1 MTTPPVNPASKAVH
15 SQALIVHP
23 MVAQQARYEA
33 LIEKSF
39 ELQKA
44 VVRLFPLVGRVTAL
58 IGTSS
63 VGKSSIIAAMRARDS
78 DLQETGADLVGCD
91 AVYNHFR
98 INCPDELAFLQSVLK
113 PKPNQNHIHEAVG
126 DGIFNFKDSVSESDK
141 LKAKALAP
149 VLMESLKTLPQLSV
163 EEFEFSVLDRAMQLS
178 LGGKAC
184 VFDLINV
191 DSVAKHAIGRM
202 PKKVALVYCPL
213 DVYVS
218 RIQNRN
224 RKAIAEKEPSELR
237 LGVFHLE
244 QMAQVFRPVES
255 DSETVLFSI
264 TRQQLTE
271 NFNKLFED
279 WKVLGNADVSDK
291 YDEELAKV
299 LKAFG
304 FNDPSIQSI
313 DYTPRFKGYDAV
325 IDTSVTNPVTSAR
338 ILRK

>member
-1 MTTPPVNPASKAVH
+1 MGIPPVGPGSKVVH
-15 SQALIVHP
+15 SQALIIHP
-23 MVAQQARYEA
+23 KAAQQARYEA
-33 LIEKSF
+33 LMKKSF

-44 VVRLFPLVGRVTAL
+44 EVRLLPLVGRVTVL

-63 VGKSSIIAAMRARDS
+63 VGKSSIISAMRASDT
-78 DLQETGADLVGCD
+78 DLQETGADLVGGD
-91 AVYNHFR
+91 DTYNHFR
-98 INCPDELAFLQSVLK
+98 KNCPNELAFLQSVLK
-113 PKPNQNHIHEAVG
+113 PKPNQNHIHDAVA
-126 DGIFNFKDSVSESDK
+126 DGLFNFKDSVSESDR

-149 VLMESLKTLPQLSV
+149 ILMDSLKTLPKLSM
-163 EEFEFSVLDRAMQLS
+163 EEFGFSVLDRAMQLS

-184 VFDLINV
+184 VFDLITV
-191 DSVAKHAIGRM
+191 DAIAKHALGRM
-202 PKKVALVYCPL
+202 PKKVALVYCPI

-224 RKAIAEKEPSELR
+224 RKAIAEIEPGELR
-237 LGVFHLE
+237 LGVFPLD
-244 QMAQVFRPVES
+244 QMAQVFRPVEG

-264 TRQQLTE
+264 TRQQLIG
-271 NFNKLFED
+271 NFDKLFED
-279 WKVLGNADVSDK
+279 WKVLGKADVSDR

-304 FNDPSIQSI
+304 FNNPSIQSV

-325 IDTSVTNPVTSAR
+325 IDTSVTDPATSAR